1 MTRQRTKERR
11 HYDLASIQIKCMLEL
26 ARQVHPDVA
35 FYAKLSSD
43 EVDKLNGNV
52 QILRNWLDELAGFS
66 TLGSEPK
73 IS

>member
-1 MTRQRTKERR
+1 MTRRTKLQC
-11 HYDLASIQIKCMLEL
+11 HYDFVSIQIRCMVEL

-52 QILRNWLDELAGFS
+52 QILRNWLEELAGFS
-66 TLGSEPK
+66 TLRSELK